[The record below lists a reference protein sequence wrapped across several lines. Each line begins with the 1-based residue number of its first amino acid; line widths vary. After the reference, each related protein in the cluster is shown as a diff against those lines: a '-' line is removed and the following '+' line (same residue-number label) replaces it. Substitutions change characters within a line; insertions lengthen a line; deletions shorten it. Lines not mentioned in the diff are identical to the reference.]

1 MPIIPSNWT
10 GSAAVNAIGGSGG
23 LTGYAYAKQLTTT
36 IAELDTF
43 IDLIGVCDEPISRE
57 VSLDLISGKFKL
69 YWKSLDNTY
78 TQITYAQI
86 HKDDLIFN
94 TGYNFVDLTLG
105 QLGLSI
111 KCSELTEISLV
122 LRWDKDIE
130 FDLYSE
136 PVPPTPLITV
146 IDNTFFINET
156 INMNYPNGVTCY
168 AYFIDNPALT
178 PELIS
183 DWEQIIVNAQP
194 ARPPEQWQMYQGYNA
209 NPRYI
214 CPTIDN
220 QYQFKFYPEE
230 TLSGNISFYYW
241 GDQGEF
247 FETLRII
254 SFNST
259 TNTFILGL
267 V

>member
-10 GSAAVNAIGGSGG
+10 GLNTVNAIGLSGGSGG

-36 IAELDTF
+36 ITELDTF
-43 IDLIGVCDEPISRE
+43 IDLIGPCNEPISRE
-57 VSLDLISGKFKL
+57 VSLDLITGRLKL
-69 YWKSLDNTY
+69 YWKNLDGTY
-78 TQITYAQI
+78 TQL
-86 HKDDLIFN
+86 HRDNLIFN
-94 TGYNFVDLTLG
+94 TGYKVVDLTLG

-111 KCSELTEISLV
+111 KCSEVTELFLV

-156 INMNYPNGVTCY
+156 INMNYPDGVTCY

-183 DWEQIIVNAQP
+183 DWEQIIVNSQP
-194 ARPPEQWQMYQGYNA
+194 VRQTEQWQMYQGYDA
-209 NPRYI
+209 NPQYI